1 MDRIAIIKKFWKL
14 LDEQDWEGLRV
25 LFHPECKIVWPN
37 TSEDFTP
44 DEYVR
49 LNKDYPGSWKIELE
63 DVSETKTKVISV
75 VRITS
80 KDNGQSLR
88 GIGYFHLEDDL
99 IYYLLEYFA
108 PDTMKPEW
116 RRGDSQ

>member
-1 MDRIAIIKKFWKL
+1 MGKVDIVKTFWKL
-14 LDEQDWEGLRV
+14 LDERRFEELTE

-44 DEYVR
+44 EEYIR
-49 LNKDYPGSWKIELE
+49 LNKDYPGSWKIDLE
-63 DVSETKTKVISV
+63 DVTDANTKVISV
-75 VRITS
+75 VRIKS

-88 GIGYFHLEDDL
+88 GIGYFHLEEDL

-108 PDTMKPEW
+108 PDTEKPEW
-116 RRGDSQ
+116 R